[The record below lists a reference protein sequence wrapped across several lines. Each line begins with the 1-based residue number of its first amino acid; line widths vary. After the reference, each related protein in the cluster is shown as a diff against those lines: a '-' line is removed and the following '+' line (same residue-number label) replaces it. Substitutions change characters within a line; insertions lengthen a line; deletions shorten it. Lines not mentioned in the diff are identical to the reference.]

1 MFRSQIFFLFLI
13 INISLFSQGIKSI
26 NEINQDFKVFFVS
39 DSNKLNPLKFS
50 VQIGEFNKLI
60 DSENPISKYPL
71 LYFKEKNSYKY
82 FVGNYYNYSSAKMM
96 RELLI
101 QDGLDEAFII
111 CFGFM
116 DISMS
121 TVNTIKLEDA
131 SDMDLAQDKETNLQE
146 KVASVQERGTNVQR
160 GESNIQEKVASVQE
174 RGTNVQVGESN
185 VQEKVASVQERGTN
199 VQVGESNVQGRVT
212 KDLSSNS
219 KREIKVNSQKI
230 RVANKVGQDFQV
242 FSLSD
247 SNKLNSPK
255 FSIQIGV
262 FKDLIG
268 LENPISKYQPLFYF
282 QDENSYKYFVG
293 NFENLSSA
301 ISTKKLLVLD
311 GLIDPPI
318 VCFDAQKGSS
328 NKNSKKQSETLVYSL
343 GNEQETNENIKKQG
357 SVENDKLNGTEK
369 SFLDTSSD
377 INEKIKK
384 FRSLTNPSDPEQ
396 YTQNITY
403 LDPALRISEVS
414 DSSEFKEV
422 FYTIQ
427 LGAYSKPLRPPN
439 YIFKF
444 DLFMSEHNSLFK
456 YYNGNF
462 KTLNEARKQR
472 DIYRLSG
479 LYDAFIVAY
488 GKANKDS
495 YLYDEEIKNIDKK
508 ININAPPQKSNNL
521 TNPSDSE
528 QFVQNITY
536 LDPTLSP
543 LEISDISEFKEVFY
557 TIQLGAYSKP
567 LRPPNYIFKFDLF
580 MSEHNSLFKYYNGNF
595 KTLNEA
601 RKQRDIYRLSGLYDA
616 FIVAYGKK

>member
-1 MFRSQIFFLFLI
+1 MFLI
-13 INISLFSQGIKSI
+13 INISLFSQDIKNI
-26 NEINQDFKVFFVS
+26 TVINQDFKVFPLS

-50 VQIGEFNKLI
+50 VQIGEFNSLI
-60 DSENPISKYPL
+60 GSENPISKYPL
-71 LYFKEKNSYKY
+71 LYFKKKNSYKY

-121 TVNTIKLEDA
+121 PVNTIKLEDA
-131 SDMDLAQDKETNLQE
+131 SDMDLVQDKDTNLQE

-160 GESNIQEKVASVQE
+160 GESNVQEKVASVQE
-174 RGTNVQVGESN
+174 RGTNVQRGESN

-301 ISTKKLLVLD
+301 ISLKKLLVLD

-357 SVENDKLNGTEK
+357 SVENDKLNGIEK

-377 INEKIKK
+377 IKEKIKK

-595 KTLNEA
+595 KTLDEA

>member
-71 LYFKEKNSYKY
+71 LYFKKKNSYKY

-160 GESNIQEKVASVQE
+160 GESNI
-174 RGTNVQVGESN
+174 
-185 VQEKVASVQERGTN
+185 QEKVASVQERGTN

-377 INEKIKK
+377 IKEKIKK

-462 KTLNEARKQR
+462 KTLDEARKQR

-508 ININAPPQKSNNL
+508 ININAPPKKSNNL

-595 KTLNEA
+595 KTLDEA

>member
-121 TVNTIKLEDA
+121 KVNTIKLEDA

-160 GESNIQEKVASVQE
+160 GESNI
-174 RGTNVQVGESN
+174 
-185 VQEKVASVQERGTN
+185 QEKVASVQERGTN

-462 KTLNEARKQR
+462 KTLDEARKQR

-595 KTLNEA
+595 KTLDEA

>member
-160 GESNIQEKVASVQE
+160 GESNL
-174 RGTNVQVGESN
+174 
-185 VQEKVASVQERGTN
+185 QEKVASVQERGTN

-377 INEKIKK
+377 IKEKIKK

-403 LDPALRISEVS
+403 LDPALRISKVS

-508 ININAPPQKSNNL
+508 INTNAPPQKSNNL

-595 KTLNEA
+595 KTLDEA
-601 RKQRDIYRLSGLYDA
+601 RKQRDTYRLSGLYDA

>member
-71 LYFKEKNSYKY
+71 LYFKKKNSYKY

-185 VQEKVASVQERGTN
+185 VQ
-199 VQVGESNVQGRVT
+199 GRVT

-230 RVANKVGQDFQV
+230 RIANKVGQDFQV

-377 INEKIKK
+377 IKEKIKK

-462 KTLNEARKQR
+462 KTLDEARKQR

-508 ININAPPQKSNNL
+508 ININAPPKKSNNL

-595 KTLNEA
+595 KTLDEA

>member
-1 MFRSQIFFLFLI
+1 MFRIQIFFLFLI
-13 INISLFSQGIKSI
+13 INISLFSQDIKNI
-26 NEINQDFKVFFVS
+26 TVINQDFKVFPLS

-50 VQIGEFNKLI
+50 VQIGEFNSLI
-60 DSENPISKYPL
+60 GSENPISKYPL
-71 LYFKEKNSYKY
+71 LYFKKKNSYKY

-121 TVNTIKLEDA
+121 PVNTIKLEDA
-131 SDMDLAQDKETNLQE
+131 SDMDLVQDKDTNLQE

-160 GESNIQEKVASVQE
+160 
-174 RGTNVQVGESN
+174 GESN

-301 ISTKKLLVLD
+301 ISLKKLLVLD

-357 SVENDKLNGTEK
+357 SVENDKLNGIEK

-377 INEKIKK
+377 IKEKIKK

-595 KTLNEA
+595 KTLDEA

>member
-1 MFRSQIFFLFLI
+1 LFRSQIFFLFLI

-160 GESNIQEKVASVQE
+160 GESNI
-174 RGTNVQVGESN
+174 
-185 VQEKVASVQERGTN
+185 QEKVASVQERGTN

-595 KTLNEA
+595 KTLDEA

>member
-160 GESNIQEKVASVQE
+160 GESNL
-174 RGTNVQVGESN
+174 
-185 VQEKVASVQERGTN
+185 QEKVASVQERGTN

-377 INEKIKK
+377 IKEKIKK

-403 LDPALRISEVS
+403 LDPALRISKVS

-508 ININAPPQKSNNL
+508 ININAPPKKSNNL

-595 KTLNEA
+595 KTLDEA
-601 RKQRDIYRLSGLYDA
+601 RKQRDTYRLSGLYDA

>member
-160 GESNIQEKVASVQE
+160 GESNL
-174 RGTNVQVGESN
+174 
-185 VQEKVASVQERGTN
+185 QEKVASVQERGTN

-377 INEKIKK
+377 IKEKIKK

-403 LDPALRISEVS
+403 LDPALRISKVS

-462 KTLNEARKQR
+462 KTLDEARKQR

-508 ININAPPQKSNNL
+508 ININAPPKKSNNL

-595 KTLNEA
+595 KTLDEA

>member
-185 VQEKVASVQERGTN
+185 VQ
-199 VQVGESNVQGRVT
+199 GRVT

-230 RVANKVGQDFQV
+230 RIANKVGQDFQV

-343 GNEQETNENIKKQG
+343 GNEQEANENIKKQG

-377 INEKIKK
+377 IKEKIKK

-462 KTLNEARKQR
+462 KTLDEARKQR

-508 ININAPPQKSNNL
+508 ININAPPKKSNNL

-595 KTLNEA
+595 KTLDEA

>member
-160 GESNIQEKVASVQE
+160 GESNL
-174 RGTNVQVGESN
+174 
-185 VQEKVASVQERGTN
+185 QEKVASVQERGTN

-377 INEKIKK
+377 IKEKIKK

-403 LDPALRISEVS
+403 LDPALRISKVS

-508 ININAPPQKSNNL
+508 INTNAPPQKSNNL

-580 MSEHNSLFKYYNGNF
+580 MSEYNSLFKYYNGNF
-595 KTLNEA
+595 KTLDEA

>member
-71 LYFKEKNSYKY
+71 LYFKKKNSYKY

-160 GESNIQEKVASVQE
+160 GESNI
-174 RGTNVQVGESN
+174 
-185 VQEKVASVQERGTN
+185 QEKVASVQERGTN

-377 INEKIKK
+377 IKEKIKK

-508 ININAPPQKSNNL
+508 ININAPPKKSNNL

-595 KTLNEA
+595 KTLDEA

>member
-121 TVNTIKLEDA
+121 KVNTIKLEDA
-131 SDMDLAQDKETNLQE
+131 SDMDLAQDKETNL
-146 KVASVQERGTNVQR
+146 
-160 GESNIQEKVASVQE
+160 
-174 RGTNVQVGESN
+174 
-185 VQEKVASVQERGTN
+185 QEKVASVQERGTN

-595 KTLNEA
+595 KTLDEA

>member
-1 MFRSQIFFLFLI
+1 LFRSQIFFLFLI
-13 INISLFSQGIKSI
+13 INISLFSQDIKNI
-26 NEINQDFKVFFVS
+26 TVINQDFKVFPLS

-50 VQIGEFNKLI
+50 VQIGEFNSLI
-60 DSENPISKYPL
+60 GSENPISKYPL
-71 LYFKEKNSYKY
+71 LYFKKKNSYKY

-121 TVNTIKLEDA
+121 PVNTIKLEDA
-131 SDMDLAQDKETNLQE
+131 SDMDLVQDKDTNLQE

-160 GESNIQEKVASVQE
+160 GESNVQEKVASVQE

-301 ISTKKLLVLD
+301 ISLKKLLVLD

-357 SVENDKLNGTEK
+357 SVENDKLNGIEK

-377 INEKIKK
+377 IKEKIKK

-595 KTLNEA
+595 KTLDEA

>member
-71 LYFKEKNSYKY
+71 LYFKKKNSYKY

-185 VQEKVASVQERGTN
+185 VQ
-199 VQVGESNVQGRVT
+199 GRVT

-230 RVANKVGQDFQV
+230 RIANKVGQDFQV

-343 GNEQETNENIKKQG
+343 GNEQEANENIKKQG

-377 INEKIKK
+377 IKEKIKK

-462 KTLNEARKQR
+462 KTLDEARKQR

-508 ININAPPQKSNNL
+508 ININAPPKKSNNL

-595 KTLNEA
+595 KTLDEA

>member
-185 VQEKVASVQERGTN
+185 VQ
-199 VQVGESNVQGRVT
+199 GRVT

-230 RVANKVGQDFQV
+230 RIANKVGQDFQV

-343 GNEQETNENIKKQG
+343 GNEQEANENIKKQG

-377 INEKIKK
+377 IKEKIKK

-508 ININAPPQKSNNL
+508 ININAPPKKSNNL

-595 KTLNEA
+595 KTLDEA

>member
-160 GESNIQEKVASVQE
+160 GESNL
-174 RGTNVQVGESN
+174 
-185 VQEKVASVQERGTN
+185 QEKVASVQERGTN

-377 INEKIKK
+377 IKEKIKK

-403 LDPALRISEVS
+403 LDPALRISKVS

-462 KTLNEARKQR
+462 KTL
-472 DIYRLSG
+472 D
-479 LYDAFIVAY
+479 
-488 GKANKDS
+488 
-495 YLYDEEIKNIDKK
+495 
-508 ININAPPQKSNNL
+508 
-521 TNPSDSE
+521 
-528 QFVQNITY
+528 
-536 LDPTLSP
+536 
-543 LEISDISEFKEVFY
+543 
-557 TIQLGAYSKP
+557 
-567 LRPPNYIFKFDLF
+567 
-580 MSEHNSLFKYYNGNF
+580 
-595 KTLNEA
+595 EA

>member
-160 GESNIQEKVASVQE
+160 GESNI
-174 RGTNVQVGESN
+174 
-185 VQEKVASVQERGTN
+185 QEKVASVQERGTN

-508 ININAPPQKSNNL
+508 ININAPPKKSNNL

-595 KTLNEA
+595 KTLDEA

>member
-1 MFRSQIFFLFLI
+1 VQDEVVKA
-13 INISLFSQGIKSI
+13 QG
-26 NEINQDFKVFFVS
+26 
-39 DSNKLNPLKFS
+39 
-50 VQIGEFNKLI
+50 GG
-60 DSENPISKYPL
+60 SK
-71 LYFKEKNSYKY
+71 
-82 FVGNYYNYSSAKMM
+82 
-96 RELLI
+96 
-101 QDGLDEAFII
+101 
-111 CFGFM
+111 
-116 DISMS
+116 
-121 TVNTIKLEDA
+121 
-131 SDMDLAQDKETNLQE
+131 
-146 KVASVQERGTNVQR
+146 
-160 GESNIQEKVASVQE
+160 
-174 RGTNVQVGESN
+174 
-185 VQEKVASVQERGTN
+185 
-199 VQVGESNVQGRVT
+199 VQGGGSKVQDEVVKVQGGGTKVQDEVVKAQGGGSKAQGGGSKVQDEVVKAQGGGTKVQDEVVKAQGGGSKAQGGGSKVQGGGT

-219 KREIKVNSQKI
+219 KRKNKVNSLKI
-230 RVANKVGQDFQV
+230 RVASKVSQDFQV

-262 FKDLIG
+262 FKNLIG

-311 GLIDPPI
+311 GLINPPI
-318 VCFDAQKGSS
+318 ICFDAQKGSS

-377 INEKIKK
+377 IKEKIKK
-384 FRSLTNPSDPEQ
+384 FRSLTTPSDPEQ
-396 YTQNITY
+396 FTKNITY

-472 DIYRLSG
+472 DIFRLSG

-495 YLYDEEIKNIDKK
+495 YLYDEEIKNTDKK
-508 ININAPPQKSNNL
+508 ININPPPKKSNNL

-528 QFVQNITY
+528 QFVQKITY

-580 MSEHNSLFKYYNGNF
+580 MSENNSLFKYYNGNF
-595 KTLNEA
+595 KTLDEA
-601 RKQRDIYRLSGLYDA
+601 RKQRDIFRLSGLYDA

>member
-160 GESNIQEKVASVQE
+160 GESNI
-174 RGTNVQVGESN
+174 
-185 VQEKVASVQERGTN
+185 QEKVASVQERGTN

-462 KTLNEARKQR
+462 KTLDEARKQR

-595 KTLNEA
+595 KTLDEA

>member
-1 MFRSQIFFLFLI
+1 LFRSQIFFLFLI

-185 VQEKVASVQERGTN
+185 VQ
-199 VQVGESNVQGRVT
+199 GRVT

-230 RVANKVGQDFQV
+230 RIANKVGQDFQV

-343 GNEQETNENIKKQG
+343 GNEQEANENIKKQG

-377 INEKIKK
+377 IKEKIKK

-508 ININAPPQKSNNL
+508 ININAPPKKSNNL

-595 KTLNEA
+595 KTLDEA

>member
-71 LYFKEKNSYKY
+71 LYFKKKNSYKY

-185 VQEKVASVQERGTN
+185 VQ
-199 VQVGESNVQGRVT
+199 GRVT

-230 RVANKVGQDFQV
+230 RIANKVGQDFQV

-343 GNEQETNENIKKQG
+343 GNEQEANENIKKQG

-377 INEKIKK
+377 IKEKIKK

-508 ININAPPQKSNNL
+508 ININAPPKKSNNL

-595 KTLNEA
+595 KTLDEA

>member
-160 GESNIQEKVASVQE
+160 GESNL
-174 RGTNVQVGESN
+174 
-185 VQEKVASVQERGTN
+185 QEKVASVQERGTN

-377 INEKIKK
+377 IKEKIKK

-403 LDPALRISEVS
+403 LDPALRISKVS

-508 ININAPPQKSNNL
+508 INTNAPPQKSNNL

>member
-160 GESNIQEKVASVQE
+160 GESNI
-174 RGTNVQVGESN
+174 
-185 VQEKVASVQERGTN
+185 QEKVASVQERGTN

-595 KTLNEA
+595 KTLDEA

>member
-1 MFRSQIFFLFLI
+1 MFLI
-13 INISLFSQGIKSI
+13 INISLFSQDIKNI
-26 NEINQDFKVFFVS
+26 TVINQDFKVFPLS

-50 VQIGEFNKLI
+50 VQIGEFNSLI
-60 DSENPISKYPL
+60 GSENPISKYPL
-71 LYFKEKNSYKY
+71 LYFKKKNSYKY

-116 DISMS
+116 YISMS
-121 TVNTIKLEDA
+121 PVNTIKLEDA
-131 SDMDLAQDKETNLQE
+131 SDMDLVQDKDTNLQE

-160 GESNIQEKVASVQE
+160 
-174 RGTNVQVGESN
+174 GESN

-301 ISTKKLLVLD
+301 ISLKKLLVLD

-357 SVENDKLNGTEK
+357 SVENDKLNGIEK

-377 INEKIKK
+377 IKEKIKK

-595 KTLNEA
+595 KTLDEA

>member
-26 NEINQDFKVFFVS
+26 NEINKDFKVFFVS

-160 GESNIQEKVASVQE
+160 GESNI
-174 RGTNVQVGESN
+174 
-185 VQEKVASVQERGTN
+185 QEKVASVQERGTN

-595 KTLNEA
+595 KTLDEA